1 MLSLLLRV
9 DDRLI
14 DLAEPHTIA
23 RPGDLLTLGVQ
34 ADDVWLMRNGIVVH
48 VARVESVA
56 QPGAAAVANG
66 VGARGAISEFVVD
79 TIL

>member
-1 MLSLLLRV
+1 MLSLLLRA